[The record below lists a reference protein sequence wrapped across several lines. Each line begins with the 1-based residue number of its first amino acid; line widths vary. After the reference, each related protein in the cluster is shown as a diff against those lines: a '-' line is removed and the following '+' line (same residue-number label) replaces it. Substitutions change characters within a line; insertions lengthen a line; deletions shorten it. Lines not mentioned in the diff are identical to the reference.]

1 MTILHPLVALFPFDL
16 SLDNAVQNNKTRL
29 RSVAKCS
36 HGYECPEVVSRA
48 DWGAQSP
55 RAILPMH
62 VPVPYILIHH
72 TYIPKSCNTSSSC
85 VAAMQSMQNHH
96 KDRLGWNDIGY
107 NFAVGGDGHVYEGR
121 GWDIVGAHS
130 PSFNN
135 ISIGICL
142 IGDYTSELPSTTML
156 NLTMELLRCATS
168 RGSVQTDYKLL
179 GHRQV
184 RDTQCPGDV
193 LFEEIK
199 KWEHWDPYLN
209 IIPRS

>member
-1 MTILHPLVALFPFDL
+1 MSA
-16 SLDNAVQNNKTRL
+16 
-29 RSVAKCS
+29 
-36 HGYECPEVVSRA
+36 GYECPEVVSRA
-48 DWGAQSP
+48 DWGAQTP
-55 RAILPMH
+55 RAILPMD

-85 VAAMQSMQNHH
+85 VAAMKSMQNHH
-96 KDRLGWNDIGY
+96 KDGLGWNDIGY

-142 IGDYTSELPSTTML
+142 IGDYTTELPSTTML
-156 NLTMELLRCATS
+156 NLTMELMRCATS

-184 RDTQCPGDV
+184 RATQCPGDV

>member
-1 MTILHPLVALFPFDL
+1 MFSDFATKCLQALWLPI
-16 SLDNAVQNNKTRL
+16 SNADSER
-29 RSVAKCS
+29 
-36 HGYECPEVVSRA
+36 YF
-48 DWGAQSP
+48 
-55 RAILPMH
+55 
-62 VPVPYILIHH
+62 
-72 TYIPKSCNTSSSC
+72 SS
-85 VAAMQSMQNHH
+85 
-96 KDRLGWNDIGY
+96 
-107 NFAVGGDGHVYEGR
+107 FAVGGDGHVYEGR

-156 NLTMELLRCATS
+156 NLTMELVRCATS